1 MLLFFML
8 SFALAVRPV
17 VSAIA
22 LNAFTVDDVAV
33 ISAAVFAI
41 V

>member
-1 MLLFFML
+1 ML

-22 LNAFTVDDVAV
+22 LNAVTVDDVAV

-41 V
+41 A